1 MSEEEGTK
9 NSNEDKKQP
18 RIQRTTV
25 SRTEMQ
31 KLRER
36 ARSRS
41 LLNTSA
47 SERTPER
54 GLSRPSVLERMIPKE
69 PPMSR
74 LQRYRMS
81 KKMGTDSQ
89 GSDSGSP
96 DDSGIGNGM
105 SDGFD
110 LKYAYPRTQRNL
122 IKTIEIEYLPPGGRD
137 SESATTTIVKRPFFM
152 VGEDKSLEERIAKL
166 PKIGEKIQEEYQTE
180 KNYLITRRNIT
191 EEGMWVEE
199 VTRNTIITKIQ
210 ITELVSKKFIKMD
223 RDEARR
229 LMERELADREAAV
242 PKVVSPKLERPYAE
256 LLEQRQ
262 AAAAATS
269 HELLP
274 EGPIT
279 VGREPSLGL
288 PVQPSREPEPVTEGI
303 SSLDAAS
310 AGLGREPSSREPS
323 VTDGVTGLER
333 EPTARAPT
341 DLMGAISA
349 QGREPS
355 AFGREPTFREP
366 DATVGGGMIAP
377 GIEGGSP
384 DTMKDQRDKNQQ
396 YPSDLMGAISAQG
409 REPSAFGREPT
420 SREPD
425 ATIGGG
431 VIAPGMESPSGA
443 LQDGTLIDPTK
454 REASM
459 FPVPTVTALDA
470 ESKGEL
476 GREPSAREPSGLG
489 AGVSAPGMGKDFE
502 IEIEIRKKRD
512 TADITGPKMEESGI
526 SREPSAREPSGLI
539 GELSTPGMES
549 GINREPSAREPS
561 GLVGGI
567 SAPTL
572 TDGLGREPSA
582 REPSQLVGGIS
593 APGMEAS
600 GISREQSAP
609 SPSQLV
615 GGQSA
620 DGAGREFDIDIEIRR
635 KKEDYGVDQESMMG
649 KDITGGV
656 STPEMLSPSAL
667 GREPTAQQFGSER
680 GMQTSELE
688 ASGINREP
696 SAREP
701 SGLMGGPSAPGMDA
715 SGISREPSA
724 REPSQLAGGI
734 SAPGMDASGIS
745 REPSARE
752 ASGLMDG
759 PSTPGIEASGL
770 GREASGISR
779 EPSAQPSGAIVGEPS
794 SLASGVSVT
803 GREPSGVPSPAT
815 STSLIEPGIEPY
827 TVRGSSLLVPTQD
840 GVYPPMRREFEPQVT
855 YRPPVDRFVEQI
867 GQVASQVAAQTRQ
880 PVTIT
885 FRPTIVIIQNFVSLP
900 LDVLKARQAASGNE
914 QIVNVQNQE
923 VFIYPNSINITNL
936 SATYSHNIQSSEP
949 FLNFTDSSTNSTQTE
964 NRQQSEN
971 QLSQQPS
978 QQ

>member
-593 APGMEAS
+593 APGM
-600 GISREQSAP
+600 
-609 SPSQLV
+609 
-615 GGQSA
+615 
-620 DGAGREFDIDIEIRR
+620 
-635 KKEDYGVDQESMMG
+635 
-649 KDITGGV
+649 
-656 STPEMLSPSAL
+656 
-667 GREPTAQQFGSER
+667 
-680 GMQTSELE
+680 
-688 ASGINREP
+688 
-696 SAREP
+696 
-701 SGLMGGPSAPGMDA
+701 
-715 SGISREPSA
+715 
-724 REPSQLAGGI
+724 
-734 SAPGMDASGIS
+734 DASGIS